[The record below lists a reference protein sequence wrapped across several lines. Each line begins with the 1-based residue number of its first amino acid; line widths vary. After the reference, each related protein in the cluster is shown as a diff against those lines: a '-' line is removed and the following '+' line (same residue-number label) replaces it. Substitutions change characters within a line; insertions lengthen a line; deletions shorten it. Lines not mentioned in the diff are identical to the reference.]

1 MEAPPNITPKKVRD
15 ETFKKTTEKNE
26 NYTLNLKIK
35 DSNSIYISIILEGDN
50 KTYEDIK
57 SSEEIKKQQANFE
70 DYSIEEIYD
79 EIFDLISKNNIEFN
93 KNNEQIL
100 FNIILPFKK
109 RKILYFVLENKK
121 FDKINDS
128 IFHQIIKQK
137 DEAIKKYEE
146 IIKQKDNIIKNLEE
160 IIKNKG
166 EKKIGEKKDDKE
178 LTNKDNMD
186 YNKIFEDFNILKQ
199 TPKFKLTKH
208 GNNSINTIIKLQE

>member
-1 MEAPPNITPKKVRD
+1 MDAPLPF
-15 ETFKKTTEKNE
+15 E
-26 NYTLNLKIK
+26 KIK
-35 DSNSIYISIILEGDN
+35 KYNKVTSDNQNYSLLIQIKNQCSIYISIL
-50 KTYEDIK
+50 
-57 SSEEIKKQQANFE
+57 FE

-137 DEAIKKYEE
+137 DETIKKYEE
-146 IIKQKDNIIKNLEE
+146 IIKQKDNIIK
-160 IIKNKG
+160 I
-166 EKKIGEKKDDKE
+166 
-178 LTNKDNMD
+178 
-186 YNKIFEDFNILKQ
+186 
-199 TPKFKLTKH
+199 
-208 GNNSINTIIKLQE
+208 

>member
-1 MEAPPNITPKKVRD
+1 M
-15 ETFKKTTEKNE
+15 
-26 NYTLNLKIK
+26 NLKIK

-128 IFHQIIKQK
+128 IFHQIIK
-137 DEAIKKYEE
+137 
-146 IIKQKDNIIKNLEE
+146 
-160 IIKNKG
+160 
-166 EKKIGEKKDDKE
+166 
-178 LTNKDNMD
+178 
-186 YNKIFEDFNILKQ
+186 
-199 TPKFKLTKH
+199 
-208 GNNSINTIIKLQE
+208 